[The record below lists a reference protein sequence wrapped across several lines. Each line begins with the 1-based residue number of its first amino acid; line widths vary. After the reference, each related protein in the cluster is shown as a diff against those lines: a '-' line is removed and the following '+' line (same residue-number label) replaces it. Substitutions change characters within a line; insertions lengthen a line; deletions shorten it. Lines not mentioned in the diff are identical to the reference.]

1 MSSFDEKNNHEEI
14 NVSSLS
20 QVTPPKKAK
29 YFIGLKPLV
38 IGALVSVFMISM
50 AFIPQTKSKREQVEK
65 EGNVQQDMTLSQNLA
80 LIEHM
85 KTEAQKVSV
94 VSPEVHHS
102 DKPVKPPRLRHE
114 GRLNKE
120 TLARMNAPTTFFN
133 ASLAT
138 GESNNNSDKEQ
149 NSILNGNNPN
159 AQFLNQ
165 QNDIT
170 SVTAKRLPH
179 PELTVPAGEMIP
191 ATLETAIHS
200 ELPGMVRAITTRD
213 IYSLEGE
220 NLLIPRGSTLVG
232 QFNSAITEGQS
243 RILVVWNRLQLANG
257 VIVTL
262 NSPGT
267 DSIGRSGQGADYINR
282 HFFERF
288 GTSALLSILGAYAA
302 NSGVNAQDEYNSQ
315 AQYRMAIASSF
326 QQVSGQTLQNS
337 LNIKSTLQINQ
348 GAPINVFVA
357 HDLDFYGVGAAKQPV
372 SPKYRRVASSW
383 K

>member
-1 MSSFDEKNNHEEI
+1 MSTYNQKNNNKETDI
-14 NVSSLS
+14 SALS
-20 QVTPPKKAK
+20 QVTSPKKGG
-29 YFIGLKPLV
+29 FFTGVKPLIV
-38 IGALVSVFMISM
+38 GLMIVVLLLSFAFMPH
-50 AFIPQTKSKREQVEK
+50 AKATLEK
-65 EGNVQQDMTLSQNLA
+65 AEEEKNVQHDMTRSQNLA
-80 LIEHM
+80 LIEQM
-85 KTEAQKVSV
+85 KTEAQKASV
-94 VSPEVHHS
+94 MNEPHPIQKPE
-102 DKPVKPPRLRHE
+102 KPPILRHSVK
-114 GRLNKE
+114 LNKE

-133 ASLAT
+133 ESLT
-138 GESNNNSDKEQ
+138 LSESGMGENAQ
-149 NSILNGNNPN
+149 GTILNGNNPN
-159 AQFLNQ
+159 AQFINQ

-200 ELPGMVRAITTRD
+200 ELPGMARAITTRD

-220 NLLIPRGSTLVG
+220 NVLIPRGSTLVG
-232 QFNSAITEGQS
+232 QFNSTITEGQS
-243 RILVVWNRLQLANG
+243 RILVVWNRVQLANG

-302 NSGVNAQDEYNSQ
+302 NNGVNGQDEYNSK

-326 QQVSGQTLQNS
+326 QQASGQTLQND
-337 LNIKSTLQINQ
+337 LNIKPTLQINQ
-348 GAPINVFVA
+348 GALINVFVA
-357 HDLDFYGVGAAKQPV
+357 HDLDFHSVGSSKLPP
-372 SPKYRRVASSW
+372 SPQYRRVASSW

>member
-1 MSSFDEKNNHEEI
+1 MSIYNQQNNNKETD
-14 NVSSLS
+14 VSALS
-20 QVTPPKKAK
+20 QVTPPKKGG
-29 YFIGLKPLV
+29 FFTGLKPLIIGLV
-38 IGALVSVFMISM
+38 IVVLLLSFAFMPHAKAM
-50 AFIPQTKSKREQVEK
+50 REKPEAEK
-65 EGNVQQDMTLSQNLA
+65 NVQQDMTRSQNLA
-80 LIEHM
+80 LIEQM
-85 KTEAQKVSV
+85 KTEAQKASV
-94 VSPEVHHS
+94 MNVEPPSI
-102 DKPVKPPRLRHE
+102 KNPVKPPILRNSVK
-114 GRLNKE
+114 LNKE

-133 ASLAT
+133 ESLT
-138 GESNNNSDKEQ
+138 LSESGMSENTQ
-149 NSILNGNNPN
+149 GTILNGNNPN
-159 AQFLNQ
+159 AQFINQ

-200 ELPGMVRAITTRD
+200 ELPGMARAITTRD

-220 NLLIPRGSTLVG
+220 NVLIPRGSTLVG
-232 QFNSAITEGQS
+232 QFNSTITEGQS
-243 RILVVWNRLQLANG
+243 RILVVWNRVQLANG

-288 GTSALLSILGAYAA
+288 GISALLSILGAYAA
-302 NSGVNAQDEYNSQ
+302 NNGVNGQDEYNSK

-326 QQVSGQTLQNS
+326 QQASGQTLQND
-337 LNIKSTLQINQ
+337 LNIKPTLQINQ

-357 HDLDFYGVGAAKQPV
+357 HDLDFHSVGASSKPL
-372 SPKYRRVASSW
+372 SPQYRRVASAW